1 MDRNALKSLLAWI
14 AAVGA
19 CLLGLDAALPLAGPG
34 PTQHFTDIAPRS
46 HIAYKTLNDY
56 RDRKYFVAT
65 MAGGVAVLDYDHDGR
80 MDLFFTNGARLPEN
94 VKTGPEYYHAL
105 LRNRGDGT
113 FEDVTRRAGLEGAN
127 LGYSLGVAAADYDND
142 GRTDL
147 FLANAGRDTLY
158 HANADG
164 TFTDVTRESG
174 LDTKPPDTLSVDAA
188 WFDFDND
195 GLLDLV
201 VSEYTYWSPRL
212 DIRCPGPDGTG
223 EFYCHP
229 KRYPSVPNRLYHNL
243 GHGRFEDVTE
253 RSGFARSLG
262 KGMGVAIA
270 DFNGDGLMDV
280 FVANDTERNFLYLNR
295 GGGKFEEVGLP
306 YGVAYN
312 EDGASVSGMGADAR
326 DYDNDGL
333 PDIFYNDLN
342 MQLFGLFR
350 NVGGRAF
357 RDMSVGTSI
366 SRLSRHFSGWSN
378 AFVDFDNDGWKD
390 IFSANGDVDYVG
402 DNARQHDTMWRNLG
416 GRAFE
421 DVSSRLG
428 PDFLRL
434 GHHKGSAVVDLNN
447 DGALDLV
454 VTGLNE
460 TPRILL
466 NSGNANHW
474 LLLDLEGTRSNRD
487 AIGATVKLTT
497 AAGRTLYNHVSPAS
511 GLLSSSD
518 RRVHFGLGA
527 EAAIRSLEIRWPSGT
542 LQTVTAPRADQIL
555 HLREPL

>member
-1 MDRNALKSLLAWI
+1 MDQRTLKWI
-14 AAVGA
+14 PPVIATLGA
-19 CLLGLDAALPLAGPG
+19 CLLAVAAASSPPSRDV
-34 PTQHFTDIAPRS
+34 PQHFTDVAPRS
-46 HIAYKTLNDY
+46 HIAYRTRNDY
-56 RDRKYFVAT
+56 RDRKYFVGT
-65 MAGGVAVLDYDHDGR
+65 MAGGVAVLDYDQDGR
-80 MDLFFTNGARLPEN
+80 MDLFFTNGARLPED
-94 VKTGPEYYHAL
+94 VKTGPEYYNLL

-127 LGYSLGVAAADYDND
+127 LGYNLGVAAADYDND

-174 LDTKPPDTLSVDAA
+174 LDTKPPNTLSVGAA
-188 WFDFDND
+188 WFDYDND

-201 VSEYTYWSPRL
+201 VAEYTYWSPQL
-212 DIRCPGPDGTG
+212 DIRCMGPGAIG
-223 EFYCHP
+223 EVYCHP
-229 KRYPSVPNRLYHNL
+229 TRYPSVPNRLYHNL

-253 RSGFARSLG
+253 RSGFSKSLG

-280 FVANDTERNFLYLNR
+280 FVSNDTERNFLYLNR

-312 EDGASVSGMGADAR
+312 EDGVTVSGMGADAR
-326 DYDNDGL
+326 DYDNDGF
-333 PDIFYNDLN
+333 PDLIYSDLN
-342 MQLFGLFR
+342 MQVFGLFH
-350 NVGGRAF
+350 NEGGRAF
-357 RDMSVGTSI
+357 RDVSVASAV
-366 SRLSRHFSGWSN
+366 SRLSRRFSGWSN

-390 IFSANGDVDYVG
+390 IFSANGDVDYIG
-402 DNARQHDTMWRNLG
+402 DNSRQHDTMWRNIG
-416 GRAFE
+416 GRTFE
-421 DVSSRLG
+421 DVSAHLG
-428 PDFLRL
+428 PDFLVL
-434 GHHKGSAVVDLNN
+434 GHHKGCAAVDLNN

-454 VTGLNE
+454 VTGLDE
-460 TPRILL
+460 TPRILI

-474 LLLDLEGTRSNRD
+474 LLLDLEGVRSNRD

-527 EAAIRSLEIRWPSGT
+527 ESAIRTIEIRWPSGAV
-542 LQTVTAPRADQIL
+542 QTIPSPRADRIL
-555 HLREPL
+555 HIREPG

>member
-1 MDRNALKSLLAWI
+1 MDQLTLKWALPGV
-14 AAVGA
+14 AALGA
-19 CLLGLDAALPLAGPG
+19 CLLAIAAALPPASRDAP
-34 PTQHFTDIAPRS
+34 QHFTDIAPRS
-46 HIAYKTLNDY
+46 HIAYRTLNDY

-65 MAGGVAVLDYDHDGR
+65 MAGGVAVLDYDHDGL

-94 VKTGPEYYHAL
+94 VKTGPEYYNLL

-113 FEDVTRRAGLEGAN
+113 FEDVTRRAGLEGAT
-127 LGYSLGVAAADYDND
+127 LGYCLGVAAADYDND

-147 FLANAGRDTLY
+147 FLANAGRDALY

-174 LDTKPPDTLSVDAA
+174 LDTKPPNTLSVDAA

-201 VSEYTYWSPRL
+201 VSEYTYWSPQL
-212 DIRCPGPDGTG
+212 DIRCLGPGATG
-223 EFYCHP
+223 DVYCHP

-253 RSGFARSLG
+253 RSGFSQSLG
-262 KGMGVAIA
+262 KGMGIAIA
-270 DFNGDGLMDV
+270 DFNRDGLMDV
-280 FVANDTERNFLYLNR
+280 FVSNDTEHNFLYLNR
-295 GGGKFEEVGLP
+295 GAGKFEEVGLP
-306 YGVAYN
+306 YGAAYN
-312 EDGASVSGMGADAR
+312 EDGTTVSGMGADAR
-326 DYDNDGL
+326 DYDNDGF
-333 PDIFYNDLN
+333 PDLFYSDLN
-342 MQLFGLFR
+342 MQLFGLLH
-350 NVGGRAF
+350 NEGGRAF
-357 RDMSVGTSI
+357 RDASVAS
-366 SRLSRHFSGWSN
+366 SVARLSRHFSGWSN

-390 IFSANGDVDYVG
+390 IFSANGDVDYIG
-402 DNARQHDTMWRNLG
+402 DNACQHNTMWRNVG

-421 DVSSRLG
+421 DVSARLG
-428 PDFLRL
+428 PGFLVL

-460 TPRILL
+460 APRILI
-466 NSGNANHW
+466 NSGNGNHW
-474 LLLDLEGTRSNRD
+474 LLLDLEGVRSNRD

-497 AAGRTLYNHVSPAS
+497 ATGRALYNHVSPAA

-527 EAAIRSLEIRWPSGT
+527 ESAIRMIEIRWPSGVV
-542 LQTVTAPRADQIL
+542 QTISAPHADQIL
-555 HLREPL
+555 HVREPG